1 MTFSGLAPGSYQVAV
16 VTPSGDVVTQHTNV
30 ATPIVLASGGTANAV
45 EGVYVP
51 ATFTAH
57 VYTDSNGNSTQGSGE
72 PNLSGVTVNLLDGSG
87 NPTGKTGTTD
97 ANGNVSFTGLAPGS
111 YEIQVVTPTGD
122 VITQQTNL
130 LTPNTLTSG
139 DTKNAIEGVYVPA
152 TFNAHVYTD
161 SNGNGTQGGGEP
173 NLSGVTV
180 KLLDGSGNPTGKT
193 GTTDAN
199 GNVSF
204 TGLAPGSYE
213 IQVVTPTGDVV
224 TQQTNLLTPNTL
236 TSGDTKNAIE
246 GVYVPA
252 TLNAH
257 VYGDV
262 NGDGTQGGGDPN
274 KGGITVA
281 LLDASGNP
289 TGRTAVTDAN
299 GNVSFAGLPP
309 GTYEIAIVPPNG
321 SLVTQATNI
330 GFPITLASGQST
342 TAVEGLFVPATVN
355 AHIYNDANSNGSQDN
370 GEANLGGVTV
380 QLLTGAGVPTGRTA
394 VTDAN
399 GNVSF
404 IGLPPGTYQVAVV
417 KPSEANVTQSV
428 NVGAPIT
435 LAAGETGVAIEGLS
449 GSAGTYVTPAKPKPE
464 EPIGGDS
471 NPLGDYISLDGI
483 AQARQLYV
491 EARNADGGPIPN
503 WLTFDATTM
512 SFSGSPP
519 GPLAR
524 PLVMIIIIRD
534 SKGNQTFVNVPVLTG
549 PSGDVTEFYNQITSQ
564 RLRQLI
570 RQVLHRQGGQADIST
585 PDSFSP
591 ERLAEHVPADPGNRA
606 FDGTF
611 EGRTAFTTQLRAAG
625 RMGRLAEARAMLDVW
640 TKPQSRAI
648 VN

>member
-1 MTFSGLAPGSYQVAV
+1 MTQQTLIGAPATTLTSGQ
-16 VTPSGDVVTQHTNV
+16 
-30 ATPIVLASGGTANAV
+30 TANAI

-51 ATFTAH
+51 AIFNAH
-57 VYTDSNGNSTQGSGE
+57 VYTDSNGNGTQGGGE

-87 NPTGKTGTTD
+87 NPTGKTATTD

-122 VITQQTNL
+122 VVTQQTNL

-152 TFNAHVYTD
+152 IFNAHVYTD

-180 KLLDGSGNPTGKT
+180 NLLDGSGNPTGKT
-193 GTTDAN
+193 ATTDAN

-252 TLNAH
+252 TFNAH

-262 NGDGTQGGGDPN
+262 GGDGSQGGGDPN
-274 KGGITVA
+274 KAGITVQ
-281 LLDASGNP
+281 LLDGSGNP

-321 SLVTQATNI
+321 SLTTQATNV
-330 GFPITLASGQST
+330 GFPITLTSGQST
-342 TAVEGLFVPATVN
+342 TAVEGVFVPATVN
-355 AHIYNDANSNGSQDN
+355 AHVYNDANSDGSQNN
-370 GEANLGGVTV
+370 GEANLGGVRV

-404 IGLPPGTYQVAVV
+404 TGLPPGTYQVAVL
-417 KPSEANVTQSV
+417 KPSESNVTQSV
-428 NVGAPIT
+428 NIGAPIT

-449 GSAGTYVTPAKPKPE
+449 GSAGTYVTPTKPKPE

-483 AQARQLYV
+483 AQARQLYI

-570 RQVLHRQGGQADIST
+570 RQVLHRHGGQADIST
-585 PDSFSP
+585 PELFSP

-611 EGRTAFTTQLRAAG
+611 EGRAAFTTQLRVAG